1 MSGSVAFDTLKF
13 VETLEAGGFDR
24 RQARAA
30 AEAFAEA
37 TSQELATKSDLAA
50 LEKGLAARIDS
61 VRTELKS
68 EIAEFRAELKSEIA
82 GVRSELKSEIVEVRA
97 ELKSEIA
104 EVRNEL
110 KSESAS
116 IRSELK
122 TEIASVRSDIL
133 AVRSEIELSKR
144 DLKIWF
150 GSIMVVAVGVIL
162 AAIRYLPPPHP

>member
-24 RQARAA
+24 RARAA

-37 TSQELATKSDLAA
+37 TSQELATKTDLAA
-50 LEKGLAARIDS
+50 LEKGLAGKIDS
-61 VRTELKS
+61 VRAELKS

-82 GVRSELKSEIVEVRA
+82 EFRA

-104 EVRNEL
+104 EVRAGL
-110 KSESAS
+110 KSEIAEVRNELRTESVA

-122 TEIASVRSDIL
+122 SEISSVRSDIV